1 MVLKLT
7 EGGHKKEA
15 KRSFSEGFK
24 YAVVLGQDKKKF
36 IGKWVYPSR
45 IHNNTFHT
53 RSTIH

>member
-36 IGKWVYPSR
+36 IGKGP
-45 IHNNTFHT
+45 IPK
-53 RSTIH
+53 